1 MQRSFRV
8 FYGTMRE
15 TVVKAYSHRCN
26 TIKPLRRQSRGL
38 CHRIYKNFPMH
49 SGEEENEVIIGVDHG
64 NAQIKTKNTCFVSGL
79 EEFPTKPPMASDI
92 IQYQGR
98 YWTLVG
104 KRLPVMRDKTKDDRF
119 YLLTLFAIAKEL
131 EARRADSSTLNID
144 LAVGLPPEHYGT
156 LKESFA
162 YYFRRQE
169 PVRFIYNDKPFSF
182 MLDHVFVYPQ
192 AFGAVVHRAQEMTSI
207 SRTFVIDIGGYT
219 SDVLLLRK
227 GKPDMEFCRSLN
239 MGVITMTNHIAG
251 KVNSLYDISI
261 DDEHIC
267 EILAGQNTVLDGEIQ
282 KAIRREVEK
291 YATDMLNKLREL
303 QVDLRTNPAIFVGG
317 GSILLRAFIK
327 ASAFVSAVEFEP
339 DTRANAYGYELL
351 GQAQLEKLARR
362 AGSAI

>member
-1 MQRSFRV
+1 MKRSRTALLAKPKDDENEAEAPDPDDAAEASAAGGDAAPISAAGNGGCFEDAS
-8 FYGTMRE
+8 E
-15 TVVKAYSHRCN
+15 TPG
-26 TIKPLRRQSRGL
+26 KPLEVTEKEGGRIPLMQTDHVSTPNRG
-38 CHRIYKNFPMH
+38 
-49 SGEEENEVIIGVDHG
+49 
-64 NAQIKTKNTCFVSGL
+64 AL
-79 EEFPTKPPMASDI
+79 EYDND
-92 IQYQGR
+92 YQGAGYDASAR
-98 YWTLVG
+98 DIEALLNRMAEERLEVKRTSRLNELAQNISYGDIHEGIKITVHRMTSVSDTL
-104 KRLPVMRDKTKDDRF
+104 RDR
-119 YLLTLFAIAKEL
+119 
-131 EARRADSSTLNID
+131 
-144 LAVGLPPEHYGT
+144 
-156 LKESFA
+156 
-162 YYFRRQE
+162 
-169 PVRFIYNDKPFSF
+169 
-182 MLDHVFVYPQ
+182 YPQ

-282 KAIRREVEK
+282 KAIRGEVEK
-291 YATDMLNKLREL
+291 YAADMLNKLREL

>member
-1 MQRSFRV
+1 M
-8 FYGTMRE
+8 
-15 TVVKAYSHRCN
+15 
-26 TIKPLRRQSRGL
+26 
-38 CHRIYKNFPMH
+38 
-49 SGEEENEVIIGVDHG
+49 
-64 NAQIKTKNTCFVSGL
+64 
-79 EEFPTKPPMASDI
+79 
-92 IQYQGR
+92 
-98 YWTLVG
+98 
-104 KRLPVMRDKTKDDRF
+104 
-119 YLLTLFAIAKEL
+119 
-131 EARRADSSTLNID
+131 
-144 LAVGLPPEHYGT
+144 
-156 LKESFA
+156 
-162 YYFRRQE
+162 
-169 PVRFIYNDKPFSF
+169 RFIYNDKPFSF

-282 KAIRREVEK
+282 KAIRGEVEK
-291 YATDMLNKLREL
+291 YAADMLNKLREL

>member
-1 MQRSFRV
+1 M
-8 FYGTMRE
+8 
-15 TVVKAYSHRCN
+15 
-26 TIKPLRRQSRGL
+26 
-38 CHRIYKNFPMH
+38 
-49 SGEEENEVIIGVDHG
+49 
-64 NAQIKTKNTCFVSGL
+64 
-79 EEFPTKPPMASDI
+79 
-92 IQYQGR
+92 
-98 YWTLVG
+98 
-104 KRLPVMRDKTKDDRF
+104 
-119 YLLTLFAIAKEL
+119 
-131 EARRADSSTLNID
+131 
-144 LAVGLPPEHYGT
+144 
-156 LKESFA
+156 
-162 YYFRRQE
+162 
-169 PVRFIYNDKPFSF
+169 
-182 MLDHVFVYPQ
+182 
-192 AFGAVVHRAQEMTSI
+192 
-207 SRTFVIDIGGYT
+207 IDIGGYT

-291 YATDMLNKLREL
+291 YAADMLNKLREL